1 MAESAEERFPPSGSS
16 RPLGI
21 FSLVIL
27 AGFLGWSVVS
37 SVSLVVILGTVVLA
51 ALVWAYNV
59 RPSLRISGEHLV
71 MRNPLQTIVVPIIA
85 IEYVR
90 ITYYVVVRIGDQRF
104 TCPAISRSRRK
115 MTTPT
120 PGMISGADA
129 GPLGGE
135 VYPDLV
141 EAKIAQRAR
150 ELRTSRGVELFTP
163 EHEAYAAQ
171 VVRTWAWPEIAV
183 LAVSAIALIVAV
195 VLAG

>member
-16 RPLGI
+16 RLLGVL
-21 FSLVIL
+21 SLVVL
-27 AGFLGWSVVS
+27 VAFLGWSLVT
-37 SVSLVVILGTVVLA
+37 SVSLVVILGTVVVA

-59 RPSLRISGEHLV
+59 RPSLRITGETLV
-71 MRNPLQTIVVPIIA
+71 LRNPLQTITIPVIA

-90 ITYYVVVRIGDQRF
+90 VTFYVVVRIGDQRF

-120 PGMISGADA
+120 AGMISGAEA

-141 EAKIAQRAR
+141 EAKITQRAR

-163 EHEAYAAQ
+163 EHETYADQ

-183 LAVSAIALIVAV
+183 LVISGVALVVV